1 MEKLENV
8 LCQWIVLY
16 MHYFNFQI
24 SYLHTFLI
32 FIHFFINVIFTFG
45 SIKGQINIPL
55 WTQMEY
61 KGCKKDGKT
70 FLRCYSIALKFWDK
84 FNADFVLLY
93 FSSYRSI
100 KMWHFY
106 LKNMEKN
113 NKAVYL
119 KLLCTYL
126 LFFNI
131 KKQLALVLKKI
142 CPCTFSVFHT
152 NLNKAVNISSKRPE
166 WIRSIQMIRFST
178 SYKDLDEKC

>member
-1 MEKLENV
+1 MYCVNE
-8 LCQWIVLY
+8 LCYICI
-16 MHYFNFQI
+16 I
-24 SYLHTFLI
+24 SIFKFLI
-32 FIHFFINVIFTFG
+32 FIHFTNQITLKQSLAQKLNVIFTFS

-61 KGCKKDGKT
+61 KGWKKDGKS
-70 FLRCYSIALKFWDK
+70 FLRCYSITLKFWDK

-100 KMWHFY
+100 KMWHLY

-119 KLLCTYL
+119 KLLFTYL
-126 LFFNI
+126 HFFNI

-142 CPCTFSVFHT
+142 CPCTFQCLPH
-152 NLNKAVNISSKRPE
+152 
-166 WIRSIQMIRFST
+166 
-178 SYKDLDEKC
+178 